1 MAKPLS
7 TERATNARGGD
18 LIASALRT
26 LEAGSGGITALS
38 AAIHDGLGTTFIAA
52 VDLISAARGRLIV
65 TGMGKSGHVG
75 RKIAATFASTGTPAF
90 FVHPSEASHGD
101 LGMITPDDAIMAL
114 SWSGETAELKDL
126 IDYSRRFRIGL
137 IAVTA
142 VTDSTL
148 GRAADVV
155 LAMPQAREACPHNL
169 APTTSTLMQAALG
182 DALAIALLESRG
194 FTAIDFG
201 HFHPGEASH
210 GDLGMITPRQD
221 VIMALSWSG
230 ETAELK
236 DLIDYSR
243 RFGIGLIAITANIE
257 STLARAAD
265 VVLTL
270 PQAREA
276 CPHNLAPTTS
286 SLMQLALGD
295 ALAIA
300 LLESRG
306 FTAIDFG
313 KLHPAGRLGAM
324 LKFVRNVMHGDPPL
338 ATLGSKMSEALV
350 EMTRKGF
357 GCIGIIDAN
366 RRLVGIITDGDLRR
380 HMRSNL
386 PEARVE
392 DVMTKAPKTVRP
404 DQLASEAL
412 EILNSSKITALIV
425 AAGGKPVGIVHVHD
439 LLRAGVA

>member
-38 AAIHDGLGTTFIAA
+38 AAIHDGLGTAFIAA
-52 VDLISAARGRLIV
+52 VDRISAARGRLIV

-194 FTAIDFG
+194 FTAVDFG
-201 HFHPGEASH
+201 HFHPG
-210 GDLGMITPRQD
+210 
-221 VIMALSWSG
+221 
-230 ETAELK
+230 
-236 DLIDYSR
+236 
-243 RFGIGLIAITANIE
+243 
-257 STLARAAD
+257 
-265 VVLTL
+265 
-270 PQAREA
+270 
-276 CPHNLAPTTS
+276 
-286 SLMQLALGD
+286 
-295 ALAIA
+295 
-300 LLESRG
+300 
-306 FTAIDFG
+306 
-313 KLHPAGRLGAM
+313 GRLGAM
-324 LKFVRNVMHGDPPL
+324 LKFVRDIMHTGAEIPL
-338 ATLGSKMSEALV
+338 AAVGARMSEAIA
-350 EMTRKGF
+350 EMTAKTF
-357 GCIGIIDAN
+357 GCVGITD
-366 RRLVGIITDGDLRR
+366 RRGHLVGIITDGDLRR
-380 HMRSNL
+380 HMSANL
-386 PEARVE
+386 LDLAIEE
-392 DVMTKAPKTVRP
+392 VMTPQPRTVRP
-404 DQLASEAL
+404 DQLVSEAL
-412 EILNSSKITALIV
+412 ELLNSSKKTQLMV
-425 AAGGKPVGIVHVHD
+425 VDGGKPVGVVHFHD